1 MDTPAPLSFTVF
13 LQRADY
19 SLLRFLTADPEQA
32 RHAPNKT
39 LRQVKSGHYVEV
51 LPTPLPNPRYVI
63 HSRSFFR
70 ELNLSDSAASEESFM
85 QFFTGT
91 VAATNAALPHV
102 QSGGWASGYALS
114 IYGQEMY
121 HNCPFKNGN
130 GYGDG
135 RAISVLE
142 VLLSYDHDKKA
153 IHDDTCHDR
162 SLTPVP
168 PLPEGEEYGSS
179 LRGFHGKGHRW
190 EFQLK
195 GGGTT
200 PYCRGG
206 DGRAVLRSSI
216 REFLASEAMAAMG
229 VPTSRALC
237 LFVSRSETISRPWY
251 SPGTKTEQPDRMVD
265 EPAAITTRAAPSFLR
280 VGQLEL
286 FGRRARKNEHPRA
299 LAELEVIFLHTLAR
313 EYPDINAQLCGPEA
327 TLNDKVLA
335 VAREFGARLSRLVAH
350 WIRVGYCQ
358 GNFNSDNCS
367 LGGRTLDYGPF
378 GFMEAYDP
386 MFQMWIGGGE
396 HFAFMNQPMAA
407 AMNFKMFCKAVTPL
421 LGQDT
426 NAIQAL
432 EEIVEALPEMMNRE
446 MNRMWAEKMGL
457 AEFSMELFAELHA
470 LMADTPVDYTI
481 FWRELS
487 KLPGQV
493 AALRPGFY
501 ETRGG
506 YAQDTM
512 EARWTAWLQ
521 KWHGALEREG
531 RAPADVSAAMKKVN
545 PKYIPRE
552 WMMVEAYRSAT
563 DAGDYSLVQSLHDV
577 FEDPYGEQSEAVA
590 ALYYKKKD
598 EKFFD
603 LGGTSHCSCSS

>member
-1 MDTPAPLSFTVF
+1 MDTPAPLTFTVF
-13 LQRADY
+13 LRCADY
-19 SLLRFLTADPEQA
+19 SLLRCLTADPEQA
-32 RHAPNKT
+32 RQAPNKT

-51 LPTPLPNPRYVI
+51 LPTPLPSPRYVI
-63 HSRSFFR
+63 HSRGFFR
-70 ELNLSDSAASEESFM
+70 ELNLSESAASESAFM
-85 QFFTGT
+85 QFFTGDPT
-91 VAATNAALPHV
+91 VAVEAANADTASPHV
-102 QSGGWASGYALS
+102 LASGWASGYALS

-142 VLLSYDHDKKA
+142 VLLPD
-153 IHDDTCHDR
+153 
-162 SLTPVP
+162 
-168 PLPEGEEYGSS
+168 GQ
-179 LRGFHGKGHRW
+179 RW

-216 REFLASEAMAAMG
+216 REFLASEAMAALG

-251 SPGTKTEQPDRMVD
+251 SPGAKTEEPDRMVD
-265 EPAAITTRAAPSFLR
+265 EPAAITTRAAASFLR

-286 FGRRARKNEHPRA
+286 FGRRARKNEHPHA
-299 LAELEVIFLHTLAR
+299 LAELDAIFLHTLAR
-313 EYPDINAQLCGPEA
+313 EYPEIAAQLSHPEA
-327 TLNDKVLA
+327 TLSDKVFA
-335 VAREFGARLSRLVAH
+335 VAREFGARLCRLAAH

-378 GFMEAYDP
+378 GFIEAYDP

-396 HFAFMNQPMAA
+396 HFSFMNQPMAA
-407 AMNFKMFCKAVTPL
+407 MTNFNMFCKAMVPL
-421 LGQDT
+421 LGQDE
-426 NAIQAL
+426 NAIQELGNILA
-432 EEIVEALPEMMNRE
+432 ALPETMTRE

-457 AEFSMELFAELHA
+457 AEFSTALFAELHT
-470 LMADTPVDYTI
+470 LMAETPVDYTI

-487 KLPGQV
+487 NLPKDV
-493 AALRPGFY
+493 TTLRPGFY

-506 YAQDTM
+506 YAKDSVAL
-512 EARWTAWLQ
+512 EARWAEWLQ
-521 KWHGALEREG
+521 KWHAALEQEG
-531 RAPADVSAAMKKVN
+531 RDPAAVSAAMKRIN

-563 DAGDYSLVQSLHDV
+563 DIGDYNLVQRLHDV
-577 FEDPYGEQSEAVA
+577 LEDPYGEQSEAKW
-590 ALYYKKKD
+590 L
-598 EKFFD
+598 
-603 LGGTSHCSCSS
+603 L

>member
-1 MDTPAPLSFTVF
+1 MDSPVPLSFTAF
-13 LQRADY
+13 LQFADY
-19 SLLRFLTADPEQA
+19 SLLRSLTVDPEQA
-32 RHAPNKT
+32 RHAPNKMP
-39 LRQVKSGHYVEV
+39 RQVKSGHYVEV
-51 LPTPLPNPRYVI
+51 LPTPLPDPHYVI
-63 HSRSFFR
+63 HSLSFFR
-70 ELNLSDSAASEESFM
+70 ELGLSESAASEASFM
-85 QFFTGT
+85 QFFTGDPT
-91 VAATNAALPHV
+91 VAVSAANADIASPHV
-102 QSGGWASGYALS
+102 RASGWASGYALS

-142 VLLSYDHDKKA
+142 VLL
-153 IHDDTCHDR
+153 
-162 SLTPVP
+162 PN
-168 PLPEGEEYGSS
+168 
-179 LRGFHGKGHRW
+179 GHRW

-195 GGGTT
+195 GGGRT

-251 SPGTKTEQPDRMVD
+251 SPGAKTEEPDRMVD

-299 LAELEVIFLHTLAR
+299 LAELEAIFLHALER
-313 EYPDINAQLCGPEA
+313 EYPDIAAELRGTEA
-327 TLNDKVLA
+327 TLSDKVIA
-335 VAREFGARLSRLVAH
+335 VAREFGARLSRLAAH

-358 GNFNSDNCS
+358 GNFNSDNCAV
-367 LGGRTLDYGPF
+367 GGWTLDYGPF
-378 GFMEAYDP
+378 GFMEAYNP

-396 HFAFMNQPMAA
+396 HFSFMNQPMAA
-407 AMNFKMFCKAVTPL
+407 ATNFQMFCMAVTPL

-426 NAIQAL
+426 NAIKAL
-432 EEIVEALPEMMNRE
+432 GDIVDTLPKFMNHEMY
-446 MNRMWAEKMGL
+446 RMWAEKMGL
-457 AEFSMELFAELHA
+457 AEFRMELFAELHA
-470 LMADTPVDYTI
+470 LMTETPVDYTI

-487 KLPGQV
+487 SLPKHV

-506 YAQDTM
+506 YAQDSVTM
-512 EARWTAWLQ
+512 EARWTVWLQ
-521 KWHGALEREG
+521 KWHAALEQEG
-531 RAPADVSAAMKKVN
+531 REPADVSAAMKRVN

-563 DAGDYSLVQSLHDV
+563 DAGDFSLVQKLHDV
-577 FEDPYGEQSEAVA
+577 LADPYGEQSEAMA
-590 ALYYKKKD
+590 ALYYKKKE

>member
-1 MDTPAPLSFTVF
+1 MNSPAPLSFTAF
-13 LQRADY
+13 LQCADY
-19 SLLRFLTADPEQA
+19 SLLRCLTADPEQA

-51 LPTPLPNPRYVI
+51 LPTPLPTPRYVI

-70 ELNLSDSAASEESFM
+70 ELNLSESAASEDAFM
-85 QFFTGT
+85 QFFTGNPALAVGT
-91 VAATNAALPHV
+91 ANADVEPSRVLA
-102 QSGGWASGYALS
+102 GGWASGYALS

-142 VLLSYDHDKKA
+142 VLLSD
-153 IHDDTCHDR
+153 
-162 SLTPVP
+162 
-168 PLPEGEEYGSS
+168 GQ
-179 LRGFHGKGHRW
+179 RW

-216 REFLASEAMAAMG
+216 REFLASEAMAALG

-251 SPGTKTEQPDRMVD
+251 SPDAKIEEPDRMVD
-265 EPAAITTRAAPSFLR
+265 EPSAITTRAAPSFLR

-286 FGRRARKNEHPRA
+286 FGRRARKNEHPHA
-299 LAELEVIFLHTLAR
+299 LAELEAIFLHTLAR
-313 EYPDINAQLCGPEA
+313 EYPDIAAQLGHPEA
-327 TLNDKVLA
+327 TLTDKVLA
-335 VAREFGARLSRLVAH
+335 VAREFGARLSQLAAH

-378 GFMEAYDP
+378 GFIEAYDP

-396 HFAFMNQPMAA
+396 HFSFMNQPMAA
-407 AMNFKMFCKAVTPL
+407 VTNFKMFCTALVPL
-421 LGQDT
+421 LGQDA
-426 NAIQAL
+426 NAIQELGKIL
-432 EEIVEALPEMMNRE
+432 EAQPEIMNRE

-457 AEFSMELFAELHA
+457 AEFRMELFAELHA
-470 LMADTPVDYTI
+470 LMAETPVDYTI

-487 KLPGQV
+487 NLPRQV

-506 YAQDTM
+506 YGQDSIAM
-512 EARWTAWLQ
+512 EARWAVWLQ
-521 KWHGALEREG
+521 KWHAALGQEG
-531 RAPADVSAAMKKVN
+531 RDPAGVSAAMKRVN

-563 DAGDYSLVQSLHDV
+563 DAGDYNLVQRLHDV
-577 FEDPYGEQSEAVA
+577 LNDPYGEQSEAVA
-590 ALYYKKKD
+590 ALYYKKKE

>member
-1 MDTPAPLSFTVF
+1 
-13 LQRADY
+13 
-19 SLLRFLTADPEQA
+19 
-32 RHAPNKT
+32 
-39 LRQVKSGHYVEV
+39 
-51 LPTPLPNPRYVI
+51 
-63 HSRSFFR
+63 
-70 ELNLSDSAASEESFM
+70 M
-85 QFFTGT
+85 QFFTGNPT
-91 VAATNAALPHV
+91 VAVGAANADAASPHV
-102 QSGGWASGYALS
+102 LASGWASGYALS

-142 VLLSYDHDKKA
+142 VLLPD
-153 IHDDTCHDR
+153 
-162 SLTPVP
+162 
-168 PLPEGEEYGSS
+168 
-179 LRGFHGKGHRW
+179 GHRW

-216 REFLASEAMAAMG
+216 REFLASEAMAALG

-251 SPGTKTEQPDRMVD
+251 SPGAKTEEPDRMVD

-299 LAELEVIFLHTLAR
+299 LAELEAIFLHTLAR
-313 EYPDINAQLCGPEA
+313 EYPDIAAQLGHPEA
-327 TLNDKVLA
+327 TLTDKVLA
-335 VAREFGARLSRLVAH
+335 VAREFGARLSRLAAH

-378 GFMEAYDP
+378 GFIEAYNP

-396 HFAFMNQPMAA
+396 HFSFMNQPIAA
-407 AMNFKMFCKAVTPL
+407 VTNFKMFCTALVPL
-421 LGQDT
+421 LGQDA
-426 NAIQAL
+426 NAIQELGKIL
-432 EEIVEALPEMMNRE
+432 EAQPEIMNRE

-457 AEFSMELFAELHA
+457 AEFRMELFAELHA
-470 LMADTPVDYTI
+470 LMAETPVDYTI

-487 KLPGQV
+487 SLPKHV
-493 AALRPGFY
+493 TALRPGFY

-506 YAQDTM
+506 YGQDSVAM
-512 EARWTAWLQ
+512 EARWAVWLQ
-521 KWHGALEREG
+521 KWHAALGQEG
-531 RAPADVSAAMKKVN
+531 RDPAGVSAAMKRVN

-563 DAGDYSLVQSLHDV
+563 DAGDYSLVQRLHDV
-577 FEDPYGEQSEAVA
+577 LDDPYGEQSEAVA
-590 ALYYKKKD
+590 ALYYKKKE

>member
-1 MDTPAPLSFTVF
+1 MNTPATLSFAAF
-13 LQRADY
+13 LRCADY
-19 SLLRFLTADPEQA
+19 SLIRCLTADPEQA
-32 RHAPNKT
+32 RHVPNKT
-39 LRQVKSGHYVEV
+39 LREVKSGHYVEV
-51 LPTPLPNPRYVI
+51 MPTPLSAPSYVI

-70 ELNLSDSAASEESFM
+70 ELNLSENAAGEDHFM
-85 QFFTGT
+85 QFFTGNPT
-91 VAATNAALPHV
+91 ASIGDENAAHV
-102 QSGGWASGYALS
+102 LAGGWASGYALS

-142 VLLSYDHDKKA
+142 VLLPDN
-153 IHDDTCHDR
+153 
-162 SLTPVP
+162 
-168 PLPEGEEYGSS
+168 
-179 LRGFHGKGHRW
+179 HRW

-216 REFLASEAMAAMG
+216 REFLASETMAAMG

-237 LFVSRSETISRPWY
+237 LFVSGSETISRPWY
-251 SPGTKTEQPDRMVD
+251 SPGAKTEQPDIMVQ

-280 VGQLEL
+280 VGQIEL

-299 LAELEVIFLHTLAR
+299 LEELEAIFLHTLAR
-313 EYPDINAQLCGPEA
+313 EYPDVALRTADA
-327 TLNDKVLA
+327 TLADKVLA
-335 VAREFGARLSRLVAH
+335 VAREFGVRLSRLTAH

-367 LGGRTLDYGPF
+367 LGGRTLDYGPY
-378 GFMEAYDP
+378 GFIEAYDP
-386 MFQMWIGGGE
+386 MFQMWVGGGE

-407 AMNFKMFCKAVTPL
+407 VINFQMFCKALVPL
-421 LGQDT
+421 LEPYAD
-426 NAIQAL
+426 AIQAL
-432 EEIVEALPEMMNRE
+432 GEIVEGLPEIMNRE
-446 MNRMWAEKMGL
+446 MHGMWAQKMGL
-457 AEFSMELFAELHA
+457 VGFDAELFEELHE

-487 KLPGQV
+487 NLPGDV
-493 AALRPGFY
+493 KTLCPGFY
-501 ETRGG
+501 ETLGG
-506 YAQDTM
+506 YAQDSVAM
-512 EARWTAWLQ
+512 EARWTVWLQ
-521 KWHGALEREG
+521 KWHAALEQEG
-531 RAPADVSAAMKKVN
+531 RDPALVSAAMKRVN

-552 WMMVEAYRSAT
+552 WMMVEAYRRAT

-577 FEDPYGEQSEAVA
+577 LEDPYGEQSEEVA

-598 EKFFD
+598 EIFFD

>member
-1 MDTPAPLSFTVF
+1 MNSPAPLSFTAF
-13 LQRADY
+13 LQCADY
-19 SLLRFLTADPEQA
+19 SLLGGLTADPEQA
-32 RHAPNKT
+32 RHTPNKT

-70 ELNLSDSAASEESFM
+70 ELNLSESAASAGSFM
-85 QFFTGT
+85 QFFTGDPT
-91 VAATNAALPHV
+91 VAVGAANADVEPSRVLA
-102 QSGGWASGYALS
+102 SGWASGYALS

-142 VLLSYDHDKKA
+142 VLLPD
-153 IHDDTCHDR
+153 
-162 SLTPVP
+162 
-168 PLPEGEEYGSS
+168 GQ
-179 LRGFHGKGHRW
+179 RW

-216 REFLASEAMAAMG
+216 REFLASEAMSALG

-251 SPGTKTEQPDRMVD
+251 STGAKTKEPDRMVD

-299 LAELEVIFLHTLAR
+299 LAELEAIFLHTLAR
-313 EYPDINAQLCGPEA
+313 EYPDIAAQLGHPEA
-327 TLNDKVLA
+327 TLTDKVFA
-335 VAREFGARLSRLVAH
+335 VAREFGARLSQLAAH

-378 GFMEAYDP
+378 GFIEAYDP

-396 HFAFMNQPMAA
+396 HFSFMNQPMAA
-407 AMNFKMFCKAVTPL
+407 VTNFKMFCTALVPL
-421 LGQDT
+421 LGQDA
-426 NAIQAL
+426 NAIQELGKIL
-432 EEIVEALPEMMNRE
+432 EAQPEIMSRE

-457 AEFSMELFAELHA
+457 AEFRMELFAELHA
-470 LMADTPVDYTI
+470 LMAETPVDYTI

-487 KLPGQV
+487 NLPRHV

-506 YAQDTM
+506 YGQDSVAM
-512 EARWTAWLQ
+512 EARWAVWLQ
-521 KWHGALEREG
+521 KWHAALGQEG
-531 RAPADVSAAMKKVN
+531 RDPAGVSAAMKRVN

-552 WMMVEAYRSAT
+552 WMMVKAYRSAT
-563 DAGDYSLVQSLHDV
+563 DAGDYSLVQRLHDV
-577 FEDPYGEQSEAVA
+577 LDDPYGEQSEAVA
-590 ALYYKKKD
+590 ALYYKKKE

>member
-1 MDTPAPLSFTVF
+1 MDTPAPLSFTAF

-32 RHAPNKT
+32 RHDPNKT
-39 LRQVKSGHYVEV
+39 LRQVRSGHYVEV

-70 ELNLSDSAASEESFM
+70 ELNLSDSAASEKPFM
-85 QFFTGT
+85 QFFTGDPALAVG
-91 VAATNAALPHV
+91 VANADVPFPHV
-102 QSGGWASGYALS
+102 RVGGWASGYALS

-142 VLLSYDHDKKA
+142 VLLSD
-153 IHDDTCHDR
+153 
-162 SLTPVP
+162 
-168 PLPEGEEYGSS
+168 
-179 LRGFHGKGHRW
+179 GHRW

-237 LFVSRSETISRPWY
+237 LFVSSSETISRPWY
-251 SPGTKTEQPDRMVD
+251 SPGAKTEQPDRMVI

-286 FGRRARKNEHPRA
+286 FGRRARKNEHLRA

-426 NAIQAL
+426 NALQAL

-521 KWHGALEREG
+521 KWHAALEREG

-552 WMMVEAYRSAT
+552 WMLVEAYRSAT

-598 EKFFD
+598 EKFFG

>member
-1 MDTPAPLSFTVF
+1 MNSPAPRSFTAF
-13 LQRADY
+13 LQHADY
-19 SLLRFLTADPEQA
+19 SLLRCLSADPEQA

-51 LPTPLPNPRYVI
+51 LPTPLPSPLYVI
-63 HSRSFFR
+63 HSPRFFR
-70 ELNLSDSAASEESFM
+70 ELGLSESAASEDAFM
-85 QFFTGT
+85 RFFTGDPT
-91 VAATNAALPHV
+91 VAVGDANADGAPTQVLA
-102 QSGGWASGYALS
+102 SGWASGYALS

-142 VLLSYDHDKKA
+142 VLLPD
-153 IHDDTCHDR
+153 
-162 SLTPVP
+162 
-168 PLPEGEEYGSS
+168 GQ
-179 LRGFHGKGHRW
+179 RW

-216 REFLASEAMAAMG
+216 REFLASEAMAALG

-251 SPGTKTEQPDRMVD
+251 SPGARTEEPDRMVD

-299 LAELEVIFLHTLAR
+299 LAELEAIFLHTLNR
-313 EYPDINAQLCGPEA
+313 EYPDIAARLSHTEA
-327 TLNDKVLA
+327 TLSDKVFA
-335 VAREFGARLSRLVAH
+335 VAREFGVRLSRLAAH

-378 GFMEAYDP
+378 GFIEAYDP

-396 HFAFMNQPMAA
+396 HFSFMNQPMAA
-407 AMNFKMFCKAVTPL
+407 MTNFKMFCTALVPL
-421 LGQDT
+421 LGQDEVQELG
-426 NAIQAL
+426 AIL
-432 EEIVEALPEMMNRE
+432 EALPEIMNRE

-457 AEFSMELFAELHA
+457 AEFNTELFAELHA
-470 LMADTPVDYTI
+470 LMAETPVDYTI

-487 KLPGQV
+487 SLPKHV

-506 YAQDTM
+506 YAQDSVAM
-512 EARWTAWLQ
+512 EARWAAWLQ
-521 KWHGALEREG
+521 KWHTALEQEG
-531 RAPADVSAAMKKVN
+531 RDPAAVSAAMKRVN

-563 DAGDYSLVQSLHDV
+563 DTGDYSLVQRLHDV
-577 FEDPYGEQSEAVA
+577 LEDPYGEQSEAVA
-590 ALYYKKKD
+590 ALYYKKKE
-598 EKFFD
+598 EKFFN

>member
-1 MDTPAPLSFTVF
+1 MESPALLSFTAF
-13 LQRADY
+13 LQCADY
-19 SLLRFLTADPEQA
+19 SLLRLLDADPEQA
-32 RHAPNKT
+32 DHIPNKK

-63 HSRSFFR
+63 HSKNFFR
-70 ELNLSDSAASEESFM
+70 ELSLPESTASQQAFM
-85 QFFTGT
+85 EFFTGNPT
-91 VAATNAALPHV
+91 HAVDTANTDVAAPRVRA
-102 QSGGWASGYALS
+102 SGWATGYALS
-114 IYGQEMY
+114 IYGQELY
-121 HNCPFKNGN
+121 RNCPFKNGN

-142 VLLSYDHDKKA
+142 VLLPNG
-153 IHDDTCHDR
+153 R
-162 SLTPVP
+162 
-168 PLPEGEEYGSS
+168 
-179 LRGFHGKGHRW
+179 RW

-229 VPTSRALC
+229 VPTARALC
-237 LFVSRSETISRPWY
+237 LFVSRSETIARPWY
-251 SPGTKTEQPDRMVD
+251 SPGAKTEEPDDMVI
-265 EPAAITTRAAPSFLR
+265 EPAAITTRVAPSFLR

-299 LAELEVIFLHTLAR
+299 LAELEAIFLHALER
-313 EYPDINAQLCGPEA
+313 EYPNIAAQLRGPEA
-327 TLNDKVLA
+327 TLADKVLA
-335 VAREFGARLSRLVAH
+335 VAQAFSTRLSRLVAH

-358 GNFNSDNCS
+358 GNFNSDNCAV
-367 LGGRTLDYGPF
+367 GGWTLDYGPF

-396 HFAFMNQPMAA
+396 HYSFMNQPMAA
-407 AMNFKMFCKAVTPL
+407 AMNFNMFCTAVMPL
-421 LGQDT
+421 LGQDA
-426 NAIQAL
+426 NAIQKL
-432 EEIVEALPEMMNRE
+432 SEIVEVLPELMSRE
-446 MNRMWAEKMGL
+446 MQRMWAEKMGL
-457 AEFSMELFAELHA
+457 VEFHMALFAELHT
-470 LMADTPVDYTI
+470 LMAETPVDYTI

-487 KLPGQV
+487 NLPRQV
-493 AALRPGFY
+493 AALHPGFY
-501 ETRGG
+501 ETRGAYG
-506 YAQDTM
+506 QDRVAI

-521 KWHGALEREG
+521 KWHAALEQER
-531 RAPADVSAAMKKVN
+531 RDPASVSAAMKRVN

-552 WMMVEAYRSAT
+552 WMMVEAYRRAT
-563 DAGDYSLVQSLHDV
+563 DAGDYSLVQLLHDV
-577 FEDPYGEQSEAVA
+577 LEDPYGEQSEAVA
-590 ALYYKKKD
+590 ALYYKKKA